1 MRDLDVSTARVDV
14 AALTARFR
22 SLYNEYARVFRAPG
36 RVNLIGEHTDYN
48 DGFVMPAAID
58 LACYVA
64 AASRQDGRTVIR
76 SLDANDEF
84 VLEAAENAAIVGDA
98 TRRWRNY
105 VGGVTT
111 LLRGEGLSTGA
122 TLLISSDVPQGA
134 GLSSSAALET
144 SVATAL
150 LHLAGRPVDRTSV
163 ARLCQR
169 AEHEFAGVACGIMD
183 QYVAMHARA
192 DTALMLDCRT
202 LEHQL
207 VPLPQNMRL
216 VICDSLVRHAHAA
229 GEYNR
234 RRAQCREAVTL
245 LSARWP
251 HVHSLR
257 DVGVGDLSTARTMLN
272 ETLFRRVKHVVTE
285 NARVLATAD
294 AFERSDIS
302 AVGELL
308 PASHASLKVDYEVS
322 SPELDAL
329 VEAALAQP
337 GVHGARMTGGGFGGS
352 VIAIVDDNAVNDF
365 RMNTSTA
372 YTQATGRHTNIY
384 AVTAAE
390 GAGTVE
396 T

>member
-1 MRDLDVSTARVDV
+1 MRDLDAGTARVDV
-14 AALTARFR
+14 AALSARFR
-22 SLYNEYARVFRAPG
+22 LLYNDYPRVFRAPG

-76 SLDANDEF
+76 SLDADDEF

-98 TRRWRNY
+98 ARRWRNY

-111 LLRGEGLSTGA
+111 LLRSEGLATGA
-122 TLLISSDVPQGA
+122 TLLISSDVPPGA

-150 LHLAGRPVDRTSV
+150 LHLAGRPVDRTNV

-169 AEHEFAGVACGIMD
+169 AEHDFAGVACGIMD

-192 DTALMLDCRT
+192 GAALMLDCRT

-207 VPLPQNMRL
+207 VPLPQKMRL

-251 HVHSLR
+251 HVNSLR
-257 DVGVGDLSTARTMLN
+257 DVGVGDLSTTRTMLN

-308 PASHASLKVDYEVS
+308 PASHASLKADYEVS

-352 VIAIVDDNAVNDF
+352 VIALVDEHAIDNF
-365 RMNTSTA
+365 RVNTSEA
-372 YTQATGRHTNIY
+372 YARATGGHTNIY